1 MNRLPLNRLL
11 LKRLD
16 DSGFTLIELLV
27 VVAMVGILAA
37 IAAPSWLSFL
47 NGRRVSTVNDEILQ
61 ALRQAQSQS
70 VRTKRSQTVV
80 FNTAANPPTIT
91 VLGATTVLGNG
102 ALKPG
107 MAGMAIV
114 NGATSLNCPTTSCI
128 EFNANGSIVNSI
140 GAQGIKIAVTA
151 PPASGSKRCV
161 IVETILGAM
170 RTAKDTACN

>member
-1 MNRLPLNRLL
+1 MNRLPLKHSN
-11 LKRLD
+11 D
-16 DSGFTLIELLV
+16 GGFTLIEMLV
-27 VVAMVGILAA
+27 VVLMVGILAA
-37 IAAPSWLSFL
+37 IAAPSWLAFL
-47 NGRRVSTVNDEILQ
+47 NARRVNTVNDEILQ
-61 ALRQAQSQS
+61 ALRQAQAQS

-80 FNTAANPPTIT
+80 FNTAASPPTIT

-114 NGATSLNCPTTSCI
+114 NGATSPNCTTTSCI
-128 EFNANGSIVNSI
+128 EFNANGSIVNNI

-151 PPASGSKRCV
+151 PPTSGSKRCV
-161 IVETILGAM
+161 IVQTLLGAM

>member
-1 MNRLPLNRLL
+1 M
-11 LKRLD
+11 KRLD